1 MKKKLLHI
9 MMGQHN
15 PDFQRGL
22 NTVFDCLHF
31 DWTKFGQNY
40 FQLQSELI
48 NANNN
53 FNADYIFMHTQSDAV
68 RIETLKELSKNS
80 KIINWTGDVRKEVPN
95 WMIDYSNDVDL
106 TLFSNMND
114 VQTSI
119 QKGVRA
125 DFLQVG
131 FDKIHFNPLGE
142 KGNYPEILFLGSNY
156 GDMFPLSSFRRQMVE
171 RLKNEYGNRFGVYG
185 NGWDITNDIS
195 TNHLYHLPHIKS
207 NVNSTNKIADGNITN
222 YAEEGKAYR
231 SCKIAINLSHFAYS
245 RYSSDR
251 MFRILG
257 SGTFCLTHRFPD
269 IEKDF
274 KIGEEVV
281 VWESIDDLVSKI
293 NYYLKNERER
303 EIIAMRGCALARNK
317 YTWNNFAENLKQII
331 EKNER

>member
-1 MKKKLLHI
+1 

-31 DWTKFGQNY
+31 DWLKYGENS
-40 FQLQSELI
+40 FQLQTDIL
-48 NANNN
+48 NAQNN
-53 FNADYIFMHTQSDAV
+53 FNPEYIFMHTQSGNAI
-68 RIETLKELSKNS
+68 RIETIIELSKKS
-80 KIINWTGDVRKEVPN
+80 KVINWTGDVRKEVPN

-142 KGNYPEILFLGSNY
+142 KGNYPEILFLGTNY
-156 GDMFPLSSFRRQMVE
+156 GDLFPLSPFRRQMVE
-171 RLKNEYGNRFGVYG
+171 RLQNEFGSRFGFYG
-185 NGWDITNDIS
+185 GGWTNA
-195 TNHLYHLPHIKS
+195 N
-207 NVNSTNKIADGNITN
+207 GNISS
-222 YAEEGKAYR
+222 YSEEGKAYR

-257 SGTFCLTHRFPD
+257 SGAFCLTHRFPD

-274 KIGEEVV
+274 KIDEEVV
-281 VWESIDDLVSKI
+281 VFDSLEDLCNKI
-293 NYYLKNERER
+293 RYYLANEKER

-317 YTWNNFAENLKQII
+317 YTWDSFAENLKLII
-331 EKNER
+331 NKYE

>member
-1 MKKKLLHI
+1 

-15 PDFQRGL
+15 PDLQRGL
-22 NTVFDCLHF
+22 NGVFDCVHL
-31 DWTKFGQNY
+31 DWIVYGVNSIELQNQILNTY
-40 FQLQSELI
+40 
-48 NANNN
+48 NN
-53 FNADYIFMHTQSDAV
+53 FNPDYVFIHTQSDAV
-68 RIETLKELSKNS
+68 KKETLQKINNKTT
-80 KIINWTGDVRKEVPN
+80 KIINWTGDVRKEVPT
-95 WMIDYSNDVDL
+95 WMIDYSNVVDL
-106 TLFSNMND
+106 TLFTNEND
-114 VQTSI
+114 IQTCLANGI
-119 QKGVRA
+119 KA

-171 RLKNEYGNRFGVYG
+171 RLKNEFGSRFGLYG
-185 NGWDITNDIS
+185 GGWDKNDNNF
-195 TNHLYHLPHIKS
+195 TLPLLPHMNQTQNNYIKY
-207 NVNSTNKIADGNITN
+207 ADGNISS

-257 SGTFCLTHRFPD
+257 SGAFCLTHRFPD

-281 VWESIDDLVSKI
+281 VFDSLEDLCNKI
-293 NYYLKNERER
+293 RYYLSNEKER

-317 YTWNNFAENLKQII
+317 YTWDNFAENLKLII
-331 EKNER
+331 EKYEGLG

>member
-1 MKKKLLHI
+1 MKINK
-9 MMGQHN
+9 
-15 PDFQRGL
+15 P
-22 NTVFDCLHF
+22 
-31 DWTKFGQNY
+31 
-40 FQLQSELI
+40 LI
-48 NANNN
+48 
-53 FNADYIFMHTQSDAV
+53 
-68 RIETLKELSKNS
+68 L
-80 KIINWTGDVRKEVPN
+80 NWTGDVRKEVPN

-114 VQTSI
+114 VQTSL

-142 KGNYPEILFLGSNY
+142 KGNYPEILFLGTNY
-156 GDMFPLSSFRRQMVE
+156 GDLFPLSHFRRQMVE
-171 RLKNEYGNRFGVYG
+171 RLKNEFGSRFGLYG
-185 NGWDITNDIS
+185 GGWDKNENNFSLSI
-195 TNHLYHLPHIKS
+195 LPHMNQTQNNYIKY
-207 NVNSTNKIADGNITN
+207 ADGNISS

-231 SCKIAINLSHFAYS
+231 SCKIAINLSHFEYS

-257 SGTFCLTHRFPD
+257 SGAFCLTHRFPD

-303 EIIAMRGCALARNK
+303 EIIAMRGCALARSK

>member
-15 PDFQRGL
+15 PDLQRGL

-31 DWTKFGQNY
+31 DWTKFGQNS

-53 FNADYIFMHTQSDAV
+53 FKADYIFMHTQSDAV

-80 KIINWTGDVRKEVPN
+80 KIFNWSGDVRNPLPEHYIHTGN
-95 WMIDYSNDVDL
+95 NIFL
-106 TLFSNMND
+106 TLFTNMND
-114 VQTSI
+114 VQTSL

-142 KGNYPEILFLGSNY
+142 KGNYPEILFLGTNY
-156 GDMFPLSSFRRQMVE
+156 GDLFPLSHFRRQMVE
-171 RLKNEYGNRFGVYG
+171 RLKNEFGSRFGLYG
-185 NGWDITNDIS
+185 GGWDKNENNFSLSI
-195 TNHLYHLPHIKS
+195 LPHMNQTQNNYIKY
-207 NVNSTNKIADGNITN
+207 ADGNISS

-231 SCKIAINLSHFAYS
+231 SCKIAINLSHFEYS

-257 SGTFCLTHRFPD
+257 SGAFCLTHRFPD

-274 KIGEEVV
+274 KIDEEVV
-281 VWESIDDLVSKI
+281 VWENLDDLCNKI
-293 NYYLKNERER
+293 RHYLTNEKER
-303 EIIAMRGCALARNK
+303 QIIATNGCDLARDK
-317 YTWNNFAENLKQII
+317 YTWDSFAENLKLII
-331 EKNER
+331 NKYE

>member
-1 MKKKLLHI
+1 

-31 DWTKFGQNY
+31 DWTKFGQNS

-80 KIINWTGDVRKEVPN
+80 KIINWSGDVRSPLPEHYIHTGN
-95 WMIDYSNDVDL
+95 NIFL
-106 TLFSNMND
+106 TLFTNIND

-142 KGNYPEILFLGSNY
+142 KGNYPEMLFLGSNY

-171 RLKNEYGNRFGVYG
+171 RLQNEFGCRFGFYG
-185 NGWDITNDIS
+185 GGWTNA
-195 TNHLYHLPHIKS
+195 N
-207 NVNSTNKIADGNITN
+207 GNISS
-222 YAEEGKAYR
+222 YSEEGKAYR

-257 SGTFCLTHRFPD
+257 SGAFCLTHRFPD

-274 KIGEEVV
+274 KIDEEVV
-281 VWESIDDLVSKI
+281 VFDSLEDLCNKI
-293 NYYLKNERER
+293 RYYLANEKER

-317 YTWNNFAENLKQII
+317 YTWDNFAENLKLII
-331 EKNER
+331 EKYEGLG

>member
-1 MKKKLLHI
+1 

-15 PDFQRGL
+15 PDLQRGL
-22 NTVFDCLHF
+22 NGVFECLHL
-31 DWTKFGQNY
+31 DWIKHGENS
-40 FQLQSELI
+40 FQLQNELL
-48 NANNN
+48 NTQNT
-53 FNADYIFMHTQSDAV
+53 FNPDYIFMHTQSGNVVKDD
-68 RIETLKELSKNS
+68 TLIQLSKNS
-80 KIINWTGDVRKEVPN
+80 KIINWSGDVRSPLPSHYLHTGSK
-95 WMIDYSNDVDL
+95 IFL
-106 TLFSNMND
+106 TLYTNMND

-119 QKGVRA
+119 QKEVRA

-171 RLKNEYGNRFGVYG
+171 RLKNEFGSRFGLYG
-185 NGWDITNDIS
+185 GGWDKNDNNF
-195 TNHLYHLPHIKS
+195 TLPLLPHMNQIQNNYIKY
-207 NVNSTNKIADGNITN
+207 ADGNISS

-257 SGTFCLTHRFPD
+257 SGAFCLTHRFPD

-281 VWESIDDLVSKI
+281 VFDSLEDLCNKI
-293 NYYLKNERER
+293 RYYLSNEKER

-317 YTWNNFAENLKQII
+317 YTWDNFAENLKLII
-331 EKNER
+331 EKYEGLG